1 MAKKGSSTTPSRKAE
16 NKKEESV
23 PEQKNSA
30 SKVAG
35 NEIDEIFA
43 GKKRKK
49 PDPKGSEKPNGDE
62 ISKPKSSKKK
72 SKKSKETN
80 REGGFNES
88 SSRPRKRTADGFAI
102 YTEEELGISKF
113 DAGTPLLP
121 GFLVAEFIYTK
132 VGFPPSQELNRIGYS
147 VVARSRNLS
156 SLQGLSSFGKVEMA
170 GYCGFWVP
178 VLVVEVIVKP
188 YMIIPFLVLHLSNVV
203 IIQNS

>member
-30 SKVAG
+30 SKMA
-35 NEIDEIFA
+35 
-43 GKKRKK
+43 
-49 PDPKGSEKPNGDE
+49 GSEKPNGDE

-102 YTEEELGISKF
+102 YTEEELGISKS
-113 DAGTPLLP
+113 DGGSTPL
-121 GFLVAEFIYTK
+121 
-132 VGFPPSQELNRIGYS
+132 
-147 VVARSRNLS
+147 
-156 SLQGLSSFGKVEMA
+156 
-170 GYCGFWVP
+170 C
-178 VLVVEVIVKP
+178 
-188 YMIIPFLVLHLSNVV
+188 PFDCDCCF
-203 IIQNS
+203 

>member
-1 MAKKGSSTTPSRKAE
+1 MAKKGSSTTPSRKAK

-35 NEIDEIFA
+35 SEIDEIFA

-72 SKKSKETN
+72 SKKSRETN

-102 YTEEELGISKF
+102 YTEEELGISKS
-113 DAGTPLLP
+113 DAG
-121 GFLVAEFIYTK
+121 I
-132 VGFPPSQELNRIGYS
+132 
-147 VVARSRNLS
+147 
-156 SLQGLSSFGKVEMA
+156 
-170 GYCGFWVP
+170 
-178 VLVVEVIVKP
+178 LVVEVIVKP
-188 YMIIPFLVLHLSNVV
+188 YMIIPFLVLHSSNVV
-203 IIQNS
+203 IIQNSYALPIYTKVELAVEMRSFPIYSGDVIS

>member
-1 MAKKGSSTTPSRKAE
+1 SHTPPLRFVSASLFPFRGKPYRNLFLDLTARFNLMAKKGSSTTPSRKAK

-72 SKKSKETN
+72 IKKSKETN

-102 YTEEELGISKF
+102 YTEEELGISKS
-113 DAGTPLLP
+113 DAGSTPL
-121 GFLVAEFIYTK
+121 
-132 VGFPPSQELNRIGYS
+132 
-147 VVARSRNLS
+147 
-156 SLQGLSSFGKVEMA
+156 
-170 GYCGFWVP
+170 C
-178 VLVVEVIVKP
+178 
-188 YMIIPFLVLHLSNVV
+188 PFDCDCCF
-203 IIQNS
+203 

>member
-1 MAKKGSSTTPSRKAE
+1 MAKKGSSTTPSRKAK

-23 PEQKNSA
+23 PEQNNSA

-102 YTEEELGISKF
+102 YTEEELGISKS
-113 DAGTPLLP
+113 DAG
-121 GFLVAEFIYTK
+121 
-132 VGFPPSQELNRIGYS
+132 NCGYL
-147 VVARSRNLS
+147 SRR
-156 SLQGLSSFGKVEMA
+156 K
-170 GYCGFWVP
+170 
-178 VLVVEVIVKP
+178 LVVR
-188 YMIIPFLVLHLSNVV
+188 VLHYK
-203 IIQNS
+203 Q

>member
-1 MAKKGSSTTPSRKAE
+1 MPKKGSSTTPSRKAE

-30 SKVAG
+30 SKMAG

-72 SKKSKETN
+72 SKKSRETN

-88 SSRPRKRTADGFAI
+88 SSRPRKKTADGYAI
-102 YTEEELGISKF
+102 YTEEELGISKS
-113 DAGTPLLP
+113 DAGNCWCFVKKEASCK
-121 GFLVAEFIYTK
+121 GA
-132 VGFPPSQELNRIGYS
+132 
-147 VVARSRNLS
+147 
-156 SLQGLSSFGKVEMA
+156 SLQT
-170 GYCGFWVP
+170 
-178 VLVVEVIVKP
+178 
-188 YMIIPFLVLHLSNVV
+188 IITSPHSCTLK
-203 IIQNS
+203 